1 MENKEQ
7 TRRETAIDP
16 VVPYLKG
23 AAEELQHAILKSQ
36 ILVNDLKTT
45 LSTLRF
51 EPSNWID
58 PDSQDPR
65 FCLSVENGVLK
76 VYDSVQKTYS
86 NLTSHPDLV
95 LAFVFRLLEL
105 LKEGKL
111 KLKGEL

>member
-1 MENKEQ
+1 MENKQ

-23 AAEELQHAILKSQ
+23 TAEELKYAILKSQ
-36 ILVNDLKTT
+36 ILANDLKTT
-45 LSTLRF
+45 LSILRF

-65 FCLSVENGVLK
+65 CCLSIENGVLK

-86 NLTSHPDLV
+86 DLTSDPDLV

-105 LKEGKL
+105 LDEGKL
-111 KLKGEL
+111 KLKEEL